1 MTIYEA
7 IAQAKQG
14 VPVRRGSWAS
24 GKTLTFE
31 AGLGSTRAVAVIV
44 DAGVA
49 RTARNTDIQQADF
62 AATDWTKV

>member
-24 GKTLTFE
+24 GKSLTFE
-31 AGLGSTRAVAVIV
+31 SGLGTTRAVAVITET
-44 DAGVA
+44 GVA
-49 RTARNTDIQQADF
+49 RTARNSDIQKADYE
-62 AATDWTKV
+62 ATDWTTV